1 MFGGLPES
9 FPENCDELA
18 GSHFLRDAGTRLH
31 GFEGHLEEA
40 IQVVPLGRDGN
51 TKAQGRDQESNR
63 GKKGLVR
70 HLVFL

>member
-9 FPENCDELA
+9 FPEYGYQLA
-18 GSHFLRDAGTRLH
+18 GSHFLRDAGTQLH

-40 IQVVPLGRDGN
+40 VQVVPLGRDGHA
-51 TKAQGRDQESNR
+51 KAQGRDQESHR
-63 GKKGLVR
+63 GEEGLVR